1 MPPSN
6 FPTLLPAAIVLLTLG
21 AILAAVENFF
31 VGLAI
36 LSFGLYI
43 GSLALRSYLTAIP
56 RCPGCNQPTNP
67 ASTYCSAC
75 GTPLYDR

>member
-6 FPTLLPAAIVLLTLG
+6 FSTLLPAAIVLLTLG

-56 RCPGCNQPTNP
+56 RCP